1 MQLPRTDV
9 LVSPGDT
16 TAFRSQASGNGC
28 EIELPV
34 TLQDNAVG
42 RRIANVRHAVWVFRD
57 DCKYLTWSGRP
68 LRSGRSARP
77 LRERIK
83 AREGKEALANLVPN
97 RFMPPTAIADAHWQI
112 YHQPRSAWVFE
123 REIRPFG
130 ESGEGARGPF
140 KVGEAQEE
148 RLWLV
153 P

>member
-1 MQLPRTDV
+1 MGVSGRLQISD
-9 LVSPGDT
+9 LVRQTSSIGPVG
-16 TAFRSQASGNGC
+16 TAF
-28 EIELPV
+28 V
-34 TLQDNAVG
+34 
-42 RRIANVRHAVWVFRD
+42 
-57 DCKYLTWSGRP
+57 
-68 LRSGRSARP
+68 
-77 LRERIK
+77 RERIK

-97 RFMPPTAIADAHWQI
+97 RLMPPTAIADAYWQI

-123 REIRPFG
+123 QEIRPFG

>member
-1 MQLPRTDV
+1 LLALATQPLSALKRQAMGAKSNSPLPCRTMQLVD
-9 LVSPGDT
+9 
-16 TAFRSQASGNGC
+16 
-28 EIELPV
+28 
-34 TLQDNAVG
+34 AV
-42 RRIANVRHAVWVFRD
+42 NVRHAVWVFRD

-97 RFMPPTAIADAHWQI
+97 RFMPPTAIADAYWQI

-140 KVGEAQEE
+140 KVVEAQEE